1 MATAKKTAKKGAK
14 PAKKAAKKGAKKA
27 AKKGAKGVS
36 VKGASLKIV
45 AKSAKKPKKSCRS
58 IAVTKK
64 KKALICPK

>member
-14 PAKKAAKKGAKKA
+14 PAKKA